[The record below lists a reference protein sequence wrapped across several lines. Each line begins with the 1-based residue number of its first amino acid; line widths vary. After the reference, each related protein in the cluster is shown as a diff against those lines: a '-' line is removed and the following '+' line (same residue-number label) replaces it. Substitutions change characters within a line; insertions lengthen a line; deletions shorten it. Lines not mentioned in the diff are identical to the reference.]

1 MAGHTPGPWS
11 VAYHDG
17 NDQAVVSGQHTEIAT
32 CWHHCVVELETQMQ
46 ANARLIS
53 AAPDMLEALDYR
65 GVPVFAKRDNA
76 RAWKRSQRN
85 PISSPVGS
93 GAPAVPAMPTA
104 SPSGIGD
111 GADTAAGEAD
121 LLDFIGVRP

>member
-11 VAYHDG
+11 VAYHDV

-53 AAPDMLEALDYR
+53 AAPDMLEALEGLVASVR
-65 GVPVFAKRDNA
+65 GVGPKDGKVLA
-76 RAWKRSQRN
+76 RA
-85 PISSPVGS
+85 
-93 GAPAVPAMPTA
+93 
-104 SPSGIGD
+104 D
-111 GADTAAGEAD
+111 AAIAKARGE
-121 LLDFIGVRP
+121 V